1 MSKLS
6 PLGQAMNVTRD
17 AEASNVRKE
26 TLPNGLTILTE
37 TMDNVRS
44 VSVGI
49 WIRTGSRNESPAEN
63 GITHFLEHMVFK
75 GTRNRTAEEIARAAD
90 SIGGHLD
97 AFTAKECTSFSIKV
111 LDNHL
116 SRGIDIL
123 ADLVKN
129 PLLQPED
136 IVKECQVIQEE
147 IKMVEDAPDDLVHEI
162 FTQSYWGDHPLGRPI
177 LGTRQTV
184 EGLNRRRLDGYFRRH
199 YTPKNMLVAAAGR
212 LEHGALV
219 DLIAKEFGNAPAGD
233 ASTNGRVPVA
243 HPHLGYRRKKDLEQ
257 VHLCVGT
264 PAYHQAHEKRYACYI
279 LNTVLGGGLSS
290 RLFQNIREKHGL
302 AYAVYS
308 NLSSFY
314 DVGCLNVYAG
324 IATGN
329 IRKVIQLILEEFR
342 RLKSTA
348 IEPEELQ
355 RAKDYLKGS
364 LLLSLESTMSRMSNL
379 ARQEMYFGR
388 YISLDEIAQRI
399 DAVTSD
405 ELLEIARDV
414 FNTQQI
420 ALTVLGPRDGLNVS
434 RADLEC

>member
-1 MSKLS
+1 MAIV
-6 PLGQAMNVTRD
+6 QDM
-17 AEASNVRKE
+17 RKDVF
-26 TLPNGLTILTE
+26 PNGLTIVTE
-37 TMDNVRS
+37 AIPNVRS
-44 VSVGI
+44 VSMGI
-49 WIRTGSRNESPAEN
+49 WLRTGSRHEREAEN
-63 GITHFLEHMVFK
+63 GISHFLEHMVFK
-75 GTRNRTAEEIARAAD
+75 GTTNRSAEEIARAAD

-184 EGLNRRRLDGYFRRH
+184 EALNRRRLDGYFRRH

-212 LEHGALV
+212 LEHGTLV
-219 DLIAKEFGNAPAGD
+219 DLIAKEFGDLPAGD

-279 LNTVLGGGLSS
+279 LNTVLGGGMSS
-290 RLFQNIREKHGL
+290 RLFQNIREKRGL
-302 AYAVYS
+302 AYAVFS
-308 NLSSFY
+308 NLNTFR
-314 DVGCLNVYAG
+314 DTGFLNVYAG
-324 IATGN
+324 VATEN
-329 IRKVIQLILEEFR
+329 TRKVVQLILEEFS
-342 RLKSTA
+342 RLKSTT
-348 IEPEELQ
+348 IGEEEIQ
-355 RAKDYLKGS
+355 RAKDYMKGN

-388 YISLDEIAQRI
+388 HISLDEIAERVT
-399 DAVTSD
+399 AVKA
-405 ELLEIARDV
+405 EQVREVARDL
-414 FNTQQI
+414 FRPDQI
-420 ALTVLGPRDGLNVS
+420 GLTVLGPLPRMKIGRS
-434 RADLEC
+434 DLEC

>member
-1 MSKLS
+1 MGTLL
-6 PLGQAMNVTRD
+6 PLGQATNVVGE

-184 EGLNRRRLDGYFRRH
+184 GGLNRRRLDGYFRRH

-219 DLIAKEFGNAPAGD
+219 DLIVKEFGDLPAGD
-233 ASTNGRVPVA
+233 TSTNGRVPVA

-279 LNTVLGGGLSS
+279 LNTVLGGGMSS
-290 RLFQNIREKHGL
+290 RLFQNIREKRGL
-302 AYAVYS
+302 AYAVFS
-308 NLSSFY
+308 NLNAFR
-314 DVGCLNVYAG
+314 DAGCLNVYAG
-324 IATGN
+324 IASAN
-329 IRKVIQLILEEFR
+329 IRTVVELILEEFR
-342 RLKSTA
+342 RLKSTPV
-348 IEPEELQ
+348 EGEELE
-355 RAKDYLKGS
+355 RAKEYLKGS
-364 LLLSLESTMSRMSNL
+364 LLLSLESTMSRMSSL
-379 ARQEMYFGR
+379 ARQEIYFGR
-388 YISLDEIAQRI
+388 HISLDEIAASV
-399 DAVTSD
+399 DAVRAD
-405 ELLEIARDV
+405 DLLEVARDI
-414 FNTQQI
+414 FDSSQI
-420 ALTVLGPRDGLNVS
+420 ALTVLGPLKGLNL
-434 RADLEC
+434 RRKDLVC